1 MGRPAIPPLPTHI
14 APAFELSF
22 EVPAADIDGLGHIN
36 NVVYL
41 KYFENVGWAHSCD
54 LGLDLAAYRKL
65 DRAMVVHRHELD
77 YLAPG
82 YLGDRLTA
90 QTWITLNDRKLSLCR
105 AFRLVRHRD
114 NTVLAQAITS
124 YTCVSFATSR
134 VKRMPDLF
142 IEQYKVTI

>member
-1 MGRPAIPPLPTHI
+1 MGGRLHSGMMGDLPRNH
-14 APAFELSF
+14 
-22 EVPAADIDGLGHIN
+22 
-36 NVVYL
+36 
-41 KYFENVGWAHSCD
+41 
-54 LGLDLAAYRKL
+54 
-65 DRAMVVHRHELD
+65 
-77 YLAPG
+77 
-82 YLGDRLTA
+82 
-90 QTWITLNDRKLSLCR
+90 QWITLNDRKLSLCR